1 MVDHSKIEDTAPM
14 STGKYPPL
22 GGRTI
27 GRVNWVGLQTLYLKE
42 TRRFM
47 KVWAQTLA
55 APAVT
60 TILFMVI
67 FSLALGGR
75 GRMVADM
82 PYGQFLAPGL
92 IVMAILQNAFANT
105 SSSILIAKVQ
115 GNIVD
120 TLMPPLSA
128 LELTIG
134 FVMGGVTRGIVVG
147 LSVGAAFV
155 FMPGISMSVSH
166 LWAVLYF
173 ALAAS
178 MMLSLMGVL
187 TGVWAEKFDH
197 SAAVTNFVIAPLS
210 LLSGTFYSV
219 ERLSEGWQIFSSIN
233 PFFYLID
240 GFRYGFIDRADSN
253 LLVGI
258 SFTLAINVTLMFAVY
273 QVFKKGYRLK
283 A

>member
-1 MVDHSKIEDTAPM
+1 MTNANNMP
-14 STGKYPPL
+14 YPEL
-22 GGRTI
+22 GARTI
-27 GRVNWVGLQTLYLKE
+27 GWVNWVGLQTLYLKE
-42 TRRFM
+42 TKRFM
-47 KVWAQTLA
+47 KVWTQTLI

-75 GRMVADM
+75 VRMVADM
-82 PYGQFLAPGL
+82 PYAQFLAPGL

-105 SSSILIAKVQ
+105 SSSILISKVQ

-134 FVMGGVTRGIVVG
+134 FVLGGVTRGVVVG
-147 LSVGAAFV
+147 LSVGLAFV
-155 FMPGISMSVSH
+155 LMPDVSMSVSH

-178 MMLSLMGVL
+178 AMLSLVGVL

-197 SAAVTNFVIAPLS
+197 SAAITNFVIAPLS
-210 LLSGTFYSV
+210 LLSGTFYSI
-219 ERLSEGWQIFSSIN
+219 ERLSEGWQTFSAVN

-253 LLVGI
+253 LMVGVI
-258 SFTLAINVTLMFAVY
+258 YTLSINIILTVAVY
-273 QVFKKGYRLK
+273 MVFKKGYRLK

>member
-1 MVDHSKIEDTAPM
+1 MGTTNSEQT
-14 STGKYPPL
+14 YPDL
-22 GGRTI
+22 GTRTI
-27 GRVNWVGLQTLYLKE
+27 GRVNWIGLQTLYLKE

-47 KVWAQTLA
+47 KVWTQTLV

-75 GRMVADM
+75 GRLVADM
-82 PYGQFLAPGL
+82 PYAQFLAPGL
-92 IVMAILQNAFANT
+92 IVMSILQNSFANT

-128 LELTIG
+128 LELTLG
-134 FVMGGVTRGIVVG
+134 FVFGGITRGVVVG
-147 LSVGAAFV
+147 LSVGFAFTL
-155 FMPGISMSVSH
+155 MPGVAMNVQH
-166 LWAVLYF
+166 LWAIIYF
-173 ALAAS
+173 MLAAS
-178 MMLSLMGVL
+178 MMLSLIGVL

-197 SAAVTNFVIAPLS
+197 SAAITNFVIAPLS
-210 LLSGTFYSV
+210 LLSGTFYSI
-219 ERLSEGWQIFSSIN
+219 ERLSDGWQLFSSIN

-240 GFRYGFIDRADSN
+240 GFRYGFIDRADSDLALGVIYTATIN
-253 LLVGI
+253 LALI
-258 SFTLAINVTLMFAVY
+258 LTVY

>member
-1 MVDHSKIEDTAPM
+1 MESSSSSITPTDAQQ
-14 STGKYPPL
+14 GYPEL

-27 GRVNWVGLQTLYLKE
+27 GAVNWVGLWTLYGRE

-67 FSLALGGR
+67 FTLALGGQ

-92 IVMAILQNAFANT
+92 IVMAVIQNAFANT
-105 SSSILIAKVQ
+105 SSSILISKVQ

-128 LELTIG
+128 LELTLG
-134 FVMGGVTRGIVVG
+134 FVAGGVTRGLLVG
-147 LSVGAAFV
+147 LSVGFAFV
-155 FMPGISMSVSH
+155 LMPGVSMQIEH
-166 LWAVLYF
+166 FWAVAYF

-178 MMLSLMGVL
+178 FMLSLVGVL

-197 SAAVTNFVIAPLS
+197 SAVITNFVIAPLS
-210 LLSGTFYSV
+210 LLSGTFYSI
-219 ERLSEGWQIFSSIN
+219 ERLSTGWQVFSHAN

-240 GFRYGFIDRADSN
+240 GVRYGFIGRADSD
-253 LLVGI
+253 LMAGVVYTLVLNI
-258 SFTLAINVTLMFAVY
+258 VLTLIVY
-273 QVFKKGYRLK
+273 RVFKTGYRLK

>member
-1 MVDHSKIEDTAPM
+1 MTAQNPASYHDHGA
-14 STGKYPPL
+14 
-22 GGRTI
+22 RTI
-27 GRVNWVGLQTLYLKE
+27 GRVNWIGLRTLYLKE

-82 PYGQFLAPGL
+82 PYAQFLAPGL
-92 IVMAILQNAFANT
+92 IVMSIIQNAFANT
-105 SSSILIAKVQ
+105 SSSILISKVQ

-134 FVMGGVTRGIVVG
+134 FVFGGVTRGVVVG
-147 LSVGAAFV
+147 MSVGTAFYL
-155 FMPGISMSVSH
+155 MPGVEMSVQH
-166 LWAVLYF
+166 WWAIFYF

-178 MMLSLMGVL
+178 MMLSLVGVL

-210 LLSGTFYSV
+210 LLSGTFYSI
-219 ERLSEGWQIFSSIN
+219 ERLSEGWQVFSSMN
-233 PFFYLID
+233 PFFYMID
-240 GFRYGFIDRADSN
+240 GFRYGFIGRADSD
-253 LLVGI
+253 LAVGVA
-258 SFTLAINVTLMFAVY
+258 FTLVLNLILLTAVY
-273 QVFKKGYRLK
+273 MVFKKGYRLK

>member
-1 MVDHSKIEDTAPM
+1 MATDVKNSYSEPGTR
-14 STGKYPPL
+14 S
-22 GGRTI
+22 I
-27 GRVNWVGLQTLYLKE
+27 GAVNWVGLWTLYTRE
-42 TRRFM
+42 SRRFM

-67 FSLALGGR
+67 FSLALGGN
-75 GRMVADM
+75 GRVVAGL
-82 PYGQFLAPGL
+82 PYAQFLAPGL

-105 SSSILIAKVQ
+105 SSSILISKVQ

-134 FVMGGVTRGIVVG
+134 FVGGGITRGLVVG
-147 LSVGAAFV
+147 LSVATAFT
-155 FMPGISMSVSH
+155 FMPGIPMQVH
-166 LWAVLYF
+166 HIWPILYF
-173 ALAAS
+173 GLAAS
-178 MMLSLMGVL
+178 LMLSLMGVL

-197 SAAVTNFVIAPLS
+197 SATITNFVVAPLS
-210 LLSGTFYSV
+210 LLSGTFYSI
-219 ERLSEGWQIFSSIN
+219 ERLSDGWQTFSSIN
-233 PFFYLID
+233 PFFYMID

-253 LLVGI
+253 LSTGILYTLTINLVL
-258 SFTLAINVTLMFAVY
+258 TLVVY
-273 QVFKKGYRLK
+273 RVFKKGYRLK

>member
-1 MVDHSKIEDTAPM
+1 ME
-14 STGKYPPL
+14 STSSSIAATDAQDSYPEL
-22 GGRTI
+22 GSRTI
-27 GRVNWVGLQTLYLKE
+27 GAVNWVGLWTLYMRE

-60 TILFMVI
+60 TILFMII
-67 FSLALGGR
+67 FTLALGGQ
-75 GRMVADM
+75 GRMVAGM
-82 PYGQFLAPGL
+82 PYAQFLAPGL

-128 LELTIG
+128 LELTLG
-134 FVMGGVTRGIVVG
+134 FVGGGVTRGLLVG
-147 LSVGAAFV
+147 MSVGTAFWA
-155 FMPGISMSVSH
+155 MPGVTMSIEH
-166 LWAVLYF
+166 AWAVIYF

-178 MMLSLMGVL
+178 VMLSLVGVL

-197 SAAVTNFVIAPLS
+197 SAAITNFVIAPLS
-210 LLSGTFYSV
+210 LLSGTFYSI
-219 ERLSEGWQIFSSIN
+219 ERLSTGWQVFSQLN
-233 PFFYLID
+233 PFFYMID
-240 GFRYGFIDRADSN
+240 GVRYGFIGRGDSD
-253 LLVGI
+253 LMVGI
-258 SFTLAINVTLMFAVY
+258 IYTLAINIILTLWVY
-273 QVFKKGYRLK
+273 RVFKTGYRLK

>member
-1 MVDHSKIEDTAPM
+1 MQIKAQNSYGE
-14 STGKYPPL
+14 L
-22 GGRTI
+22 GSRSI
-27 GRVNWVGLQTLYLKE
+27 GAVNWVGLWTLYARE
-42 TRRFM
+42 SRRFM
-47 KVWAQTLA
+47 KVWTQTLL

-75 GRMVADM
+75 GRMIADM
-82 PYGQFLAPGL
+82 PYAQFLAPGL
-92 IVMAILQNAFANT
+92 ILMAILQNAFANT

-115 GNIVD
+115 GTIVD
-120 TLMPPLSA
+120 SLMPPLSA

-134 FVMGGVTRGIVVG
+134 YTLGGITRGLVVG
-147 LSVGAAFV
+147 LSVSLAFIL
-155 FMPGISMSVSH
+155 MPGTTLSIQH
-166 LWAVLYF
+166 AWAILYF

-178 MMLSLMGVL
+178 TMLSLIGVL

-210 LLSGTFYSV
+210 LLSGTFYSI

-233 PFFYLID
+233 PFFYMID
-240 GFRYGFIDRADSN
+240 GFRYGFIDHADSDITTG
-253 LLVGI
+253 VY
-258 SFTLAINVTLMFAVY
+258 FTLSVNIVLILWVY
-273 QVFKKGYRLK
+273 RVFLKGYRLK

>member
-1 MVDHSKIEDTAPM
+1 MTETDHATYSD
-14 STGKYPPL
+14 L
-22 GGRTI
+22 GARTI
-27 GRVNWVGLQTLYLKE
+27 GRVNWIGLQTLYLKE
-42 TRRFM
+42 TKRFM

-134 FVMGGVTRGIVVG
+134 FVLGGVTRGVVVG
-147 LSVGAAFV
+147 LSVGLAFLL
-155 FMPGISMSVSH
+155 MPGIDMGISH

-173 ALAAS
+173 SLAAS
-178 MMLSLMGVL
+178 AMLSLAGVL

-210 LLSGTFYSV
+210 LLSGTFYSI

-240 GFRYGFIDRADSN
+240 GFRYGFIDRSDSD
-253 LLVGI
+253 LMVGVL
-258 SFTLAINVTLMFAVY
+258 FTLSINLVLTFAVY

>member
-1 MVDHSKIEDTAPM
+1 VTDVDKALSPFGA
-14 STGKYPPL
+14 
-22 GGRTI
+22 RTI
-27 GRVNWVGLQTLYLKE
+27 GRVNWIGMQTLYLKE
-42 TRRFM
+42 SRRFM

-67 FSLALGGR
+67 FSLALGGN
-75 GRMVADM
+75 GRMIAGM
-82 PYGQFLAPGL
+82 PYAQFLAPGL
-92 IVMAILQNAFANT
+92 IVMAILQNSFANT

-115 GNIVD
+115 GTIVD
-120 TLMPPLSA
+120 TLMPPMSA

-134 FVMGGVTRGIVVG
+134 YAMGGITRGVVVG
-147 LSVGAAFV
+147 LSVGVAFML
-155 FMPGISMSVSH
+155 MPGVEMQINH

-173 ALAAS
+173 AVAAS
-178 MMLSLMGVL
+178 AMLSMVGIL

-210 LLSGTFYSV
+210 LLSGTFYSI
-219 ERLSEGWQIFSSIN
+219 ERLSDGWQIFSSVN

-240 GFRYGFIDRADSN
+240 GFRYGFIGRADSD
-253 LLVGI
+253 LMVGVV
-258 SFTLAINVTLMFAVY
+258 FTLLLNILLTIGVY
-273 QVFKKGYRLK
+273 LIFKKGYRLK

>member
-1 MVDHSKIEDTAPM
+1 ME
-14 STGKYPPL
+14 STTSSITPDDANESYPEL
-22 GGRTI
+22 GSRTI
-27 GRVNWVGLQTLYLKE
+27 GAVNWVGLWTLYMRE
-42 TRRFM
+42 SRRFM

-67 FSLALGGR
+67 FTLALGGR

-134 FVMGGVTRGIVVG
+134 FVAGGVTRGLLVG
-147 LSVGAAFV
+147 MSVGTAFWA
-155 FMPGISMSVSH
+155 MPGVTMEIAH
-166 LWAVLYF
+166 IWAVVYF

-178 MMLSLMGVL
+178 IMLSLIGVL

-197 SAAVTNFVIAPLS
+197 SAAITNFVIAPLS
-210 LLSGTFYSV
+210 LLSGTFYSI
-219 ERLSEGWQIFSSIN
+219 ERLSTGWQVFSQIN
-233 PFFYLID
+233 PFFYMID
-240 GFRYGFIDRADSN
+240 GVRYGFIDRADSD
-253 LLVGI
+253 LTTGIIYTLVLN
-258 SFTLAINVTLMFAVY
+258 TVLVLWVY
-273 QVFKKGYRLK
+273 RVFKTGYRLK